1 MKNNLD
7 LVTISVLADIAGV
20 NVETIRFYQRKDLIP
35 KPRRQYG
42 SIRRYSEG
50 DLARVRFIKA
60 AQKLGFS
67 LNEVRELLKLED
79 GTHCDDARIFAE
91 HKLKDVRDKL
101 ANLHHIE
108 SVLAQLVDDCC
119 AAKGTITCPIIA
131 ALQVR

>member
-7 LVTISVLADIAGV
+7 LVTISVLADTAGV
-20 NVETIRFYQRKDLIP
+20 NVETIRFYQRKDLIS
-35 KPRRQYG
+35 KPRKQYG
-42 SIRRYSEG
+42 GIRRYSEN

-60 AQKLGFS
+60 AQRLGFS
-67 LNEVRELLKLED
+67 LNEVGELLKLED
-79 GTHCDDARIFAE
+79 GAHCDEARILAE
-91 HKLKDVRDKL
+91 YKLKDVRDKL

>member
-1 MKNNLD
+1 MKKNLD
-7 LVTISVLADIAGV
+7 LVTISVLADMAGV

-42 SIRRYSEG
+42 SICRYSEG

-60 AQKLGFS
+60 AQRLGFS

-108 SVLAQLVDDCC
+108 SALAKLIDDCC

-131 ALQVR
+131 ALQIH